1 MYSIALLL
9 LALAFPTS
17 QIHSAPLLK
26 PTRHHSSQPGR
37 GGVEGVTSEGQEIIL
52 CHSREGRGRGGISQQ
67 LGRAFAT
74 SGHERFVMGAN
85 EQMFG
90 ALRNTS
96 ISQEISNLG

>member
-9 LALAFPTS
+9 LALPSPTS

-26 PTRHHSSQPGR
+26 PTRHHSSQPGC
-37 GGVEGVTSEGQEIIL
+37 GGVEGVTSEGQETSL

-67 LGRAFAT
+67 LGRAFTT
-74 SGHERFVMGAN
+74 SGHEGAN

-90 ALRNTS
+90 VLLNTS
-96 ISQEISNLG
+96 ISQKISNLG